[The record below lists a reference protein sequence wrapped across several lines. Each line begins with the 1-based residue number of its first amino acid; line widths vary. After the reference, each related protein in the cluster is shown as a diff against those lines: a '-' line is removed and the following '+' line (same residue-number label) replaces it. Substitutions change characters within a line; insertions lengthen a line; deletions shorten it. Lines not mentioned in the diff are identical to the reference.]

1 MKNRLN
7 RNKITFAGIV
17 LLLVFAACK
26 KEKNPVT
33 NPPAPVVEEELIT
46 TLKVTFTDS
55 SGIHPNVFAMFQDID
70 GPGGNA
76 PTAMDTIRL
85 KANTTYYAAIQVLN
99 ESINPAEDITVE
111 ILGEAT
117 SHLFCFDITGANVQ
131 VIRTDTDGTYELGIT
146 SKWTTG
152 AVSAGS
158 SVISLKHQP
167 GIKNGSCLIGE
178 TDIEVNF
185 PTLIE

>member
-1 MKNRLN
+1 MKKTVN
-7 RNKITFAGIV
+7 RNKIAFAGI
-17 LLLVFAACK
+17 LLLFVFAACK
-26 KEKNPVT
+26 KEKNPVS

-55 SGIHPNVFAMFQDID
+55 SGIHPDVIAMFQDID
-70 GPGGNA
+70 GPGGNE

-85 KANTTYYAAIQVLN
+85 KANATYFASIQVLN

-111 ILGEAT
+111 ILDEAA
-117 SHLFCFDITGANVQ
+117 SHLICFDIAGANVQ
-131 VIRTDTDGTYELGIT
+131 VIRTDTDGVYEVGVI

-152 AVSAGS
+152 NVSMGS

-167 GIKNGSCLIGE
+167 GIKNGSCAVGE

-185 PTLIE
+185 PTIIE